1 MDRPWP
7 ERGDSD
13 SHVPER
19 PAAKPGEGFSA
30 NAGAAP
36 EADAVRVIP
45 ESVAATGRACACAC
59 PGMDI

>member
-19 PAAKPGEGFSA
+19 PAAARPGKGFSA

-36 EADAVRVIP
+36 GADAGRAVP
-45 ESVAATGRACACAC
+45 ESVVATGRAWAC
-59 PGMDI
+59 PDMDI

>member
-19 PAAKPGEGFSA
+19 PATARPGEGFSA

-36 EADAVRVIP
+36 DADAVRAVP
-45 ESVAATGRACACAC
+45 ESVVATGRAWAC

>member
-19 PAAKPGEGFSA
+19 PDAAKPGEGFSA

-36 EADAVRVIP
+36 DADAVRAIP
-45 ESVAATGRACACAC
+45 ESVVATGRAWAC